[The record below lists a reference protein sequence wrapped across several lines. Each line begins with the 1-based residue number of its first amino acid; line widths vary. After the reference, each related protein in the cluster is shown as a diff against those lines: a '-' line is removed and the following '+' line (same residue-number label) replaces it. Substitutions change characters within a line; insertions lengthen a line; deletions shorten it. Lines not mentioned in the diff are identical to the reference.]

1 MENPIWLAPL
11 AGVTFP
17 STRLFFRGLGAG
29 LVHTE
34 MISCAGLVH
43 GSRKTFSMLKT
54 VEGERP
60 VVLQLFGPDAATLYE
75 GAQRALS
82 CSSFEAIGINMAC
95 PMPKVT
101 RKGAGSSLLGRPEVA
116 SAMVRALVPLGLPV
130 WVKTRKS
137 PPASSMDTLAFSGM
151 LLEAGASHICIHGRL
166 PAQKYG
172 GMADK
177 SVVIDAAK
185 AFPGMIAA
193 SGDIFSPGDA
203 LEMLEKG
210 CSAVFIARGA
220 MKDPFLIPAILDHCG
235 FPVDEGL
242 LTPPPGSRTDL
253 MVSLGE
259 IILNEE
265 GEKAAIV
272 LLKRLLSGMFKGFNG
287 ASRLR
292 RAVSDTS
299 DWRGISEVLEEC
311 RPSPERSE
319 LCDRR
324 KVT

>member
-1 MENPIWLAPL
+1 VENPVWLAPL

-43 GSRKTFSMLKT
+43 GSRRTFSMLKT
-54 VEGERP
+54 AEGERP
-60 VVLQLFGPDAATLYE
+60 VVLQLFAPDTATLHE
-75 GAQRALS
+75 GARRALS

-116 SAMVRALVPLGLPV
+116 AAMVRSLAPLGLPV

-137 PPASSMDTLAFSGM
+137 PAASSMDTLAFSGM
-151 LLEAGASHICIHGRL
+151 LLEAGASHICIHGRF

-172 GMADK
+172 GRADK

-193 SGDIFSPGDA
+193 SGDIFSPEDA
-203 LEMLEKG
+203 LEMLEEG

-220 MKDPFLIPAILDHCG
+220 MKDPFLIPAILDRCG
-235 FPVDEGL
+235 FSVDAGL
-242 LTPPPGSRTDL
+242 LTPPLGSRVDL
-253 MVSLGE
+253 MISLGE
-259 IILNEE
+259 SVSNEE
-265 GEKAAIV
+265 GEKAAVV
-272 LLKRLLSGMFKGFNG
+272 LLKRLLSGMFRGFSG
-287 ASRLR
+287 APRFR
-292 RAVSDTS
+292 QAVSDTS
-299 DWRGISEVLEEC
+299 DWRGISKALEEC
-311 RPSPERSE
+311 RPSPERGE
-319 LCDRR
+319 LSDRR